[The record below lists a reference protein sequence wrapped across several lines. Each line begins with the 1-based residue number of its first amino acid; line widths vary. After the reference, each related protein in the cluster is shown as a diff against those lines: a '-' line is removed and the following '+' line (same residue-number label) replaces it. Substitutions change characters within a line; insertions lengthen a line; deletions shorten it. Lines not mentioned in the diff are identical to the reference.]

1 MLDICIR
8 INILIGFF
16 PGVSVVKNPPANT
29 GDTDLIPELGRSL
42 PEQNGNPLQ
51 YSCLGNP
58 MDRGA
63 WWATVHGA
71 ANTRDITE
79 RLTHRTASVSGSMD
93 TKELP
98 SCCAC
103 VS

>member
-1 MLDICIR
+1 MNTHYL
-8 INILIGFF
+8 GFLGGSDGEESACNVGDLGSI
-16 PGVSVVKNPPANT
+16 PG
-29 GDTDLIPELGRSL
+29 LGRS
-42 PEQNGNPLQ
+42 PREGKGYPLQ